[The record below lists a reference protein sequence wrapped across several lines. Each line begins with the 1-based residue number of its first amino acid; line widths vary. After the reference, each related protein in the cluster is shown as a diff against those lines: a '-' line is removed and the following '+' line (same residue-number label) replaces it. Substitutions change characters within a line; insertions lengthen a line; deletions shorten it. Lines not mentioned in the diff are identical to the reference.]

1 MKQTNVHKLAACAMI
16 AAVYAAVSLSLPMLS
31 YGVVQIRFS
40 EALGLLAV
48 LSPVAIP
55 GVTLGC
61 LLTNLAGVAMG
72 TTLLP
77 DVVFGTLATLIAAVM
92 SYQLRGVRVKGLP
105 IASSLPPILV
115 NGLVIG
121 LELTFFYSDGFR
133 LGIFLINAVSV
144 AAGQVIPCAVLG
156 VLLVRLLER
165 GGLQEKLFQRLS

>member
-16 AAVYAAVSLSLPMLS
+16 AAFYAAVSLSLPMLS

-92 SYQLRGVRVKGLP
+92 S
-105 IASSLPPILV
+105 
-115 NGLVIG
+115 
-121 LELTFFYSDGFR
+121 
-133 LGIFLINAVSV
+133 
-144 AAGQVIPCAVLG
+144 
-156 VLLVRLLER
+156 
-165 GGLQEKLFQRLS
+165 

>member
-16 AAVYAAVSLSLPMLS
+16 AAFYAAVSLSLPMLS

-61 LLTNLAGVAMG
+61 LLTNLMG

>member
-16 AAVYAAVSLSLPMLS
+16 AAFYAAVSLSLPMLS
-31 YGVVQIRFS
+31 YGVVQ
-40 EALGLLAV
+40 
-48 LSPVAIP
+48 IP